1 MIPVNNIQYIKASDI
16 ERELGIECWRL
27 PFTEGVE
34 NADYLYLCC
43 ENERLKVLS
52 NGKKYWRGRACFPIS
67 NNFNNEIKLVN
78 YVREHFSKQGILIFF
93 D

>member
-27 PFTEGVE
+27 PFTEYVE

-43 ENERLKVLS
+43 DDERL
-52 NGKKYWRGRACFPIS
+52 
-67 NNFNNEIKLVN
+67 NFLIEEKELWLHHAFFTLYNNEIKLVN
-78 YVREHFSKQGILIFF
+78 YVREHFNKQGMLIFF

>member
-27 PFTEGVE
+27 PFVEYIE
-34 NADYLYLCC
+34 NAEFVYLNCDNDRLGSLI
-43 ENERLKVLS
+43 ENRE
-52 NGKKYWRGRACFPIS
+52 YWRDHVYFSI
-67 NNFNNEIKLVN
+67 FNDEIRLVN
-78 YVREHFSKQGILIFF
+78 YVREHFSERGILIHF

>member
-16 ERELGIECWRL
+16 ERELGIECWTL
-27 PFTEGVE
+27 PFTECVE
-34 NADYLYLCC
+34 NANYLYLCC
-43 ENERLKVLS
+43 DNERLNALIE
-52 NGKKYWRGRACFPIS
+52 NREYWRDRVYFS
-67 NNFNNEIKLVN
+67 SYNDEIKLVN